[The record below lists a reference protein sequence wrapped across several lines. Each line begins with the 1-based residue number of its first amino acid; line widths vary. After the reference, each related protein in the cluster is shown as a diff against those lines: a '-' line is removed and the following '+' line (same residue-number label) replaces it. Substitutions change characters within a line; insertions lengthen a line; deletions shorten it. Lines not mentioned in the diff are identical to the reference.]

1 VNKKREEKLD
11 SILDQLREASSEKD
25 LKRFLANVSF
35 QLDAIQRGYVSFR
48 DAQTELVKQYPD
60 MVNDELNKYK
70 EMLFKFF
77 AISPTENSAYLEN
90 SEQITANNENG
101 NQNNQLTSFRNILNE
116 VLKTDKGT
124 KFYVMM
130 RSSESSDSDQDEPSN
145 EVSEEQATT
154 EESNLDILSQVDKIH
169 LKNYFVPINHVK
181 DLRNM

>member
-1 VNKKREEKLD
+1 M
-11 SILDQLREASSEKD
+11 DQLREASSEKD

-48 DAQTELVKQYPD
+48 DAQIELVKQYPD
-60 MVNDELNKYK
+60 MVNEELNKYK

-77 AISPTENSAYLEN
+77 AISPTAENSTFLDN
-90 SEQITANNENG
+90 SEQSTMNNENS
-101 NQNNQLTSFRNILNE
+101 NQNNQSESLTSFRHILNE

-130 RSSESSDSDQDEPSN
+130 RSSESSDSDQDELSN
-145 EVSEEQATT
+145 ETSEERTT
-154 EESNLDILSQVDKIH
+154 IEESNLDILSQVDKIH